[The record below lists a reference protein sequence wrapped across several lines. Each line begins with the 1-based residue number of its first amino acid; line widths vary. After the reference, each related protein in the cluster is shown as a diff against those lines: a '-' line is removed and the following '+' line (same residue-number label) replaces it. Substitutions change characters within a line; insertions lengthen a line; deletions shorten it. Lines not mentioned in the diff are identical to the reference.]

1 MHCILA
7 WSCFDEC
14 PKFFGATMSD
24 VPNYTWMKMPIAL
37 LEDEEFM
44 TLSDGATSAYLKIYL
59 MAGKVDA
66 GGALA
71 DRHGAM
77 DVKRLAWRLRTDTD
91 HLNECLTEL
100 TQAGL
105 MTLSNNGYEITRF
118 MEEQGP
124 GDNEQREKWRERQKK
139 HRARLKLDL
148 EKEEEEEVDI
158 ESHGDITVTGAT
170 TTGPA
175 AKTTQ
180 RVDDSSSSTN
190 PHSLVEVIANEL
202 REQEREPNYDAIEAA
217 IVMWND
223 EVQAAADDGA
233 YWKPTNKDAILERY
247 DTIVLSE
254 DARHGLYAHRLS
266 GYSEE

>member
-1 MHCILA
+1 MI
-7 WSCFDEC
+7 D
-14 PKFFGATMSD
+14 M
-24 VPNYTWMKMPIAL
+24 PNYTWMKMPIAL
-37 LEDEEFM
+37 LDDEDFM
-44 TLSDGATSAYLKIYL
+44 TLGDDAIAAYLKIYL
-59 MAGKVDA
+59 LAGKVDA

-77 DVKRLAWRLRTDTD
+77 EVKRLAWRLRTDTD
-91 HLNECLTEL
+91 RLKECLTEL

-105 MTLSNNGYEITRF
+105 VTLSNNGYEITRF

-124 GDNEQREKWRERQKK
+124 GDNEQREKWRERQRK
-139 HRARLKLDL
+139 HRARLRLDL
-148 EKEEEEEVDI
+148 EEEKEVEVDI

-170 TTGPA
+170 TTCPA
-175 AKTTQ
+175 AKKTPLGH
-180 RVDDSSSSTN
+180 DSSSSTN

-202 REQEREPNYDAIEAA
+202 RAQEREPNYDAIEAS
-217 IVMWND
+217 IVMWNE

-266 GYSEE
+266 GCSGIEENEDGSYNV